1 MKLCDNLIAQRVFSS
16 ISVDFYAN
24 SMDELH
30 EEKVVYLLVVPT
42 DKDNYCYVGQ
52 AAYGIY
58 KRVCSHCSD
67 AFKRTDNSKKANAF
81 KKYHYIK
88 AYILEKCK
96 DDIDLDI
103 AERKYIETFYKDK
116 SYARCLN
123 TLLCV
128 KRNGERITVHTIDEK
143 YKIECYSLRGE
154 YVKTYNSIREA
165 AYLTGICRNVIS
177 RALRSAKTAGGFQW
191 KRQSDQRV
199 ISEVLSHCSSVRKSM
214 KTEKFVQ
221 QHIQKSTHK
230 PKEIVTGKGAACLK
244 NLKII
249 KETKKKKPLKTIVR
263 KRTVETKQE
272 KKIREQK
279 ARGITILQYDLQG
292 QYIASFPSMQETA
305 RQTCTNV
312 KAIEMC
318 CKGAYKQAKGF
329 QYRKKGSNL
338 PVLKGLHTQ
347 AESTAMFNV
356 TSKGKPVVGCDT
368 NGNIIERYDSKRK
381 AEIAHNCYGLLD
393 NIRKRTARFGLYW
406 RFL

>member
-1 MKLCDNLIAQRVFSS
+1 MMLCDNLVAQRVFSS
-16 ISVDFYAN
+16 INVDFYAN
-24 SMDELH
+24 SIDELY

-42 DKDNYCYVGQ
+42 DKGDYCYVGQ

-58 KRVCSHCSD
+58 KRICSHCSD

-81 KKYHYIK
+81 KKYRYIK

-96 DDIDLDI
+96 DDIDVDI
-103 AERKYIETFYKDK
+103 AERKYIELFYKDK

-143 YKIECYSLRGE
+143 YKIECYTLRGE

-191 KRQSDQRV
+191 KRQNDPRV
-199 ISEVLSHCSSVRKSM
+199 ISEVLPHCPSVRKSM
-214 KTEKFVQ
+214 KAERPVQ
-221 QHIQKSTHK
+221 PHILESVCK
-230 PKEIVTGKGAACLK
+230 PKEIVIKEKVSCMK
-244 NLKII
+244 NLKVI
-249 KETKKKKPLKTIVR
+249 KEGKKKFLKMIRR
-263 KRTVETKQE
+263 KHTVETKQE

-279 ARGITILQYDLQG
+279 ARGIVILQYDLQG
-292 QYIASFPSMQETA
+292 QYITSFPSLQETA
-305 RQTCTNV
+305 RQTNTNV

-329 QYRKKGSNL
+329 QYRKKGSDL
-338 PVLKGLHTQ
+338 PVLQDVHTL
-347 AESTAMFNV
+347 AESTTMFNIA
-356 TSKGKPVVGCDT
+356 SKGKPVVGCDAD
-368 NGNIIERYDSKRK
+368 GNIVERYDSKRK

-406 RFL
+406 KFL

>member
-1 MKLCDNLIAQRVFSS
+1 MTLCNNLIAQRVFSS
-16 ISVDFYAN
+16 INVDFYAN
-24 SMDELH
+24 SIDELY

-42 DKDNYCYVGQ
+42 DKGDYCYVGQ

-67 AFKRTDNSKKANAF
+67 VFKRTDNSKKANAF
-81 KKYHYIK
+81 KKYRHIK

-96 DDIDLDI
+96 DDIDVDI
-103 AERKYIETFYKDK
+103 AERKYIELFYKDK

-143 YKIECYSLRGE
+143 YKIECYTLRGE

-191 KRQSDQRV
+191 KRQSDSRV
-199 ISEVLSHCSSVRKSM
+199 ISEVLPHCSAVRKSM
-214 KTEKFVQ
+214 KAERPTKPY
-221 QHIQKSTHK
+221 IQESACKL
-230 PKEIVTGKGAACLK
+230 KEIVTKETVAYMG
-244 NLKII
+244 NLKVA
-249 KETKKKKPLKTIVR
+249 KEEKPLKTIKR
-263 KRTVETKQE
+263 KHTVETKQE

-279 ARGITILQYDLQG
+279 ARGVVILQYDLQG
-292 QYIASFPSMQETA
+292 QYITSFPSMQETA
-305 RQTCTNV
+305 RQTNTNV

-329 QYRKKGSNL
+329 QYRKKGSDL
-338 PVLKGLHTQ
+338 PVLQGVHTL
-347 AESTAMFNV
+347 AESTAMFNIA
-356 TSKGKPVVGCDT
+356 SKGKPVVGCDAD
-368 NGNIIERYDSKRK
+368 GNIVERYDSKRK

-393 NIRKRTARFGLYW
+393 NIRKQTARFGLYW

>member
-42 DKDNYCYVGQ
+42 DKGNYCYVGQ

-67 AFKRTDNSKKANAF
+67 AFKRTDNSKKANAL
-81 KKYHYIK
+81 KKYRHIN

-96 DDIDLDI
+96 DDIDVDI
-103 AERKYIETFYKDK
+103 AERKYIEAFYKDE

-143 YKIECYSLRGE
+143 YKIECYTLRGE

-165 AYLTGICRNVIS
+165 AYLTGICRNIIS

-199 ISEVLSHCSSVRKSM
+199 ISEVLPHCSSVRKSM
-214 KTEKFVQ
+214 KTKKPVQ
-221 QHIQKSTHK
+221 QHIQETTRK
-230 PKEIVTGKGAACLK
+230 PKIIVTKEKVACLGD
-244 NLKII
+244 LKVI
-249 KETKKKKPLKTIVR
+249 KETKKKPLKTIKR

-292 QYIASFPSMQETA
+292 QYITSFPSMQETA
-305 RQTCTNV
+305 RQTNTNV

-329 QYRKKGSNL
+329 QYRKEGSDL
-338 PVLKGLHTQ
+338 PVLQGVHTL
-347 AESTAMFNV
+347 AESTAMFNIA
-356 TSKGKPVVGCDT
+356 SKGKPVVGCDAD
-368 NGNIIERYDSKRK
+368 GNIIERYDSKRR

>member
-1 MKLCDNLIAQRVFSS
+1 MILCDNLVAQRIFSS
-16 ISVDFYAN
+16 IKVDFYAS
-24 SMDELH
+24 SMSELY

-42 DKDNYCYVGQ
+42 DKGDYCYVGQ

-81 KKYHYIK
+81 KKYCHIK

-103 AERKYIETFYKDK
+103 AERKYIEMFYKDK

-128 KRNGERITVHTIDEK
+128 KRNGERITVHKIDEK
-143 YKIECYSLRGE
+143 YKIECYTLRGE

-191 KRQSDQRV
+191 KRQNDRRV
-199 ISEVLSHCSSVRKSM
+199 ISGILPHCPAVRESM
-214 KTEKFVQ
+214 TSDKL
-221 QHIQKSTHK
+221 I
-230 PKEIVTGKGAACLK
+230 
-244 NLKII
+244 
-249 KETKKKKPLKTIVR
+249 KKKF
-263 KRTVETKQE
+263 TVETKQE

-279 ARGITILQYDLQG
+279 ARGVVILQFDLQG
-292 QYIASFPSMQETA
+292 HYTTSFPSMREAA
-305 RQTCTNV
+305 RQTGTDV

-318 CKGAYKQAKGF
+318 CKGEYKQAKGF
-329 QYRKKGSNL
+329 QYRKKGSEL
-338 PVLKGLHTQ
+338 PILKGLHTL
-347 AESTAMFNV
+347 AESTAIFNI
-356 TSKGKPVVGCDT
+356 TSKGKPVVGCDA

-393 NIRKRTARFGLYW
+393 DIRKQTARFGLYW
-406 RFL
+406 KFL

>member
-1 MKLCDNLIAQRVFSS
+1 MTLSDNLVAQRVFSS
-16 ISVDFYAN
+16 INVDFYAN
-24 SMDELH
+24 SIDELY

-42 DKDNYCYVGQ
+42 DKGDYCYVGQ

-81 KKYHYIK
+81 KKYRHIK

-96 DDIDLDI
+96 DDIDVDI
-103 AERKYIETFYKDK
+103 AERKYIELFYKDK
-116 SYARCLN
+116 SYVRCLN

-143 YKIECYSLRGE
+143 CKIECYTLRGE

-191 KRQSDQRV
+191 KRQNDQRV
-199 ISEVLSHCSSVRKSM
+199 ISEVLPHCSSVRKSM
-214 KTEKFVQ
+214 KAERPVQ
-221 QHIQKSTHK
+221 PHIQESACES
-230 PKEIVTGKGAACLK
+230 KEIVTKEKVAYKG
-244 NLKII
+244 NLKVT
-249 KETKKKKPLKTIVR
+249 KEENKKSLKTIKR
-263 KRTVETKQE
+263 KHTVETKQE

-279 ARGITILQYDLQG
+279 ARGTVVLQYDLQG
-292 QYIASFPSMQETA
+292 QYITSFPSMQETA
-305 RQTCTNV
+305 RQTNTNV

-329 QYRKKGSNL
+329 QYRKKGSDL
-338 PVLKGLHTQ
+338 PVLQGVHTL
-347 AESTAMFNV
+347 AESTAMFNIA
-356 TSKGKPVVGCDT
+356 SKGKPVVGCDAD
-368 NGNIIERYDSKRK
+368 GNIVERYDSKRK